1 MIPVESKDEQTPGK
15 TRDSSREQSHQTP
28 GKPPVESINDQI
40 PGKTREQRRQG
51 KHLMFLK
58 SSGYQ
63 TPSISK
69 CDLEKMMTTIPI
81 FQGEGEAGGGETRLL
96 RPRPAA
102 GEGDEK
108 PGGQTETARGCQ
120 QELITRMDNILIF
133 LILHTYKYNNKN

>member
-1 MIPVESKDEQTPGK
+1 MLPD
-15 TRDSSREQSHQTP
+15 DAL
-28 GKPPVESINDQI
+28 SIYGLILWKKKEN
-40 PGKTREQRRQG
+40 
-51 KHLMFLK
+51 
-58 SSGYQ
+58 
-63 TPSISK
+63 K